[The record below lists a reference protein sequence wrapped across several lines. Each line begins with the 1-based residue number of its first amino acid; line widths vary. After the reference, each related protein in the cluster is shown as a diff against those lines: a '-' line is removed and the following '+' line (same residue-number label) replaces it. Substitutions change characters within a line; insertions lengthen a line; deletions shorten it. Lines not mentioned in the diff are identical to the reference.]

1 MEMLFDEVLR
11 GRPARPPLQNAAD
24 ALEDLTHNL
33 CHLFGRATKAV
44 SLCPPAYYA
53 DLLCTR
59 LRAYLSNEFDPNGSS
74 ATASVSSGQV
84 SSQPVRDVKIAENL
98 KDSMFYI

>member
-1 MEMLFDEVLR
+1 VVLDEIFR
-11 GRPARPPLQNAAD
+11 GSQIKAPLQNPAD
-24 ALEDLTHNL
+24 ALETLTHNM

-59 LRAYLSNEFDPNGSS
+59 LRCYLSDQYDPNDSS
-74 ATASVSSGQV
+74 ATASVASGAT
-84 SSQPVRDVKIAENL
+84 SQPNFNIQIPDSM

>member
-1 MEMLFDEVLR
+1 VILDEIFR
-11 GRPARPPLQNAAD
+11 GRPVKAPHQNSSD
-24 ALEDLTHNL
+24 ALEELTHNM

-59 LRAYLSNEFDPNGSS
+59 LRCYLSDQFDPNDTS
-74 ATASVSSGQV
+74 ATPSVASGVTPQTTFEI
-84 SSQPVRDVKIAENL
+84 KIPDNI
-98 KDSMFYI
+98 KDSMYYI

>member
-1 MEMLFDEVLR
+1 M
-11 GRPARPPLQNAAD
+11 
-24 ALEDLTHNL
+24 

-59 LRAYLSNEFDPNGSS
+59 LRCYLSDQFDPADTS
-74 ATASVSSGQV
+74 ATPSIASGATPQTFE
-84 SSQPVRDVKIAENL
+84 VKIAENIQ
-98 KDSMFYI
+98 DSMFYI